1 MEERVVSIK
10 TAEVRGY
17 QVRLYADRIGSNRVT
32 LVTGPNGA
40 GKTQL
45 LTSIASCIKR
55 DDSFVGYIEG
65 TVARLICQ
73 TYSPFSRFSSKGEGE
88 KGVVSS
94 YRDGADDLSFY
105 IPLGV
110 TADKS
115 FRPGR
120 VTIDVFERAIIGVS
134 QSDERAGHF
143 FGFLKAAGFLEKCEL
158 EFNFSPKA
166 LQFLRVLK
174 ADPQQA
180 KSLLQS
186 ADTFTPLRELK
197 RQFESEEWA
206 DLADVIQTSIET
218 LGESLRRGTFSVQ
231 FGREAASS
239 SLTFARFQS
248 LAVLRRLQLVRV
260 SKALVFRVNGEPLS
274 VASASSGEQQLL
286 CSLLGLAGTLRNS
299 AVVLIDEPELSLHPK
314 WQIDYAKHMVQLMTI
329 VKDCHVVIAT
339 HSALIAQGFS
349 GYGCRVT
356 KIGSG
361 RSGESA
367 SNQWGSVEKILVD
380 VFESP
385 VPSSLFLAD
394 EIMRAISE
402 AGERPAVREGV
413 VDRLNELS
421 RTYSG
426 RKEDQDLISEAIR
439 LVNS

>member
-1 MEERVVSIK
+1 MVSIR
-10 TAEVRGY
+10 TAQVRGY
-17 QVRLYADRIGSNRVT
+17 QVRLYGDSIGNNRFT

-45 LTSIASCIKR
+45 LTSIASRIKNE
-55 DDSFVGYIEG
+55 DIFAGHMDG

-73 TYSPFSRFSSKGEGE
+73 TYSPFSRFSSKGEKE
-88 KGVVSS
+88 ASIVSS

-120 VTIDVFERAIIGVS
+120 VTIDVLERAIIGVS
-134 QSDERAGHF
+134 QSDERAEHF
-143 FGFLKAAGFLEKCEL
+143 FRFLKAAGFLEKCEL
-158 EFNFSPKA
+158 DFNFFPRA
-166 LQFLRVLK
+166 LQFLEALR
-174 ADPQQA
+174 ADPRQA
-180 KSLLQS
+180 KLLLHS
-186 ADTFTPLRELK
+186 TDAFNPLREIKKKSLT
-197 RQFESEEWA
+197 EEWD
-206 DLADVIQTSIET
+206 DLVEVIHASIDT
-218 LGESLRRGTFSVQ
+218 LGESLRKGTFSVQ

-248 LAVLRRLQLVRV
+248 LAVLRRLKLVRV
-260 SKALVFRVNGEPLS
+260 SKAMVFRSNGEPLS

-339 HSALIAQGFS
+339 HSPLIAQGFS

-356 KIGSG
+356 KLGST
-361 RSGESA
+361 RPGEPA
-367 SNQWGSVEKILVD
+367 DNQSGSVEKILVD

-402 AGERPAVREGV
+402 AEERPAAKANV

-426 RKEDQDLISEAIR
+426 NYDDQSLIGEAIR
-439 LVNS
+439 LVKQ